1 MKKILITGDHSYIG
15 ESLSAFL
22 QRLPGE
28 YETEEL
34 CMIGDDWKA
43 HPFKGY
49 DAVVHVA
56 GIAHIKETPENAHL
70 YDEVNR
76 LLAIETAKKT
86 KEAGVPH
93 FILMSSMSVYGIDT
107 GIITR
112 DTVPAPVT
120 NYGKSKLAAEEG
132 ILPLADDSFKVC
144 VLRPPM
150 VYGKGCKGNFQ
161 SVIRLVEK
169 LPAFPKIDNRRS
181 MIYIDNLCGFIR
193 LVLDRQI
200 SGVRFPQ
207 NRETMN
213 TTEMAGWI
221 AEGLGKKFRESG
233 FLGFGVKILM
243 PFVKAAK
250 KGFGSLIY
258 QDLEDFDYC
267 YCTKD
272 SRESVISSV

>member
-15 ESLSAFL
+15 ESLSAYLSGFS
-22 QRLPGE
+22 GA

-34 CMIGDDWKA
+34 CMIGDGWKE
-43 HPFKGY
+43 HSFEGY

-56 GIAHIKETPENAHL
+56 GIAHIRETAENAHL

-76 LLAIETAKKT
+76 ALAIETAKKA
-86 KEAGVPH
+86 KEARVPQ

-107 GIITR
+107 GVITR
-112 DTVPAPVT
+112 DTVPAPVS

-132 ILPLADDSFKVC
+132 ILPLKSKSFRVC

-161 SVIRLVEK
+161 SVIKLVEK
-169 LPAFPKIDNRRS
+169 LPAFPKLDNRRS
-181 MIYIDNLCGFIR
+181 MIHIDNLCGFIR
-193 LVLDRQI
+193 LAVDRQI
-200 SGVRFPQ
+200 DGIYFPQ

-221 AEGLGKKFRESG
+221 AEALGKKFRRSG
-233 FLGFGVKILM
+233 FLGFGVKLLM

-250 KGFGSLIY
+250 KGFGSLVY
-258 QDLEDFDYC
+258 RDLEDFDYC